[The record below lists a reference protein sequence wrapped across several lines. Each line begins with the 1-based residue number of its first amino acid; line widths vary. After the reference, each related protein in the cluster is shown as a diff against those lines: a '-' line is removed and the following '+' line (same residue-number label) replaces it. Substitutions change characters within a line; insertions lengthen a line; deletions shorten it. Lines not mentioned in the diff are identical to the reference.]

1 MVPHLACFV
10 QGRDPEREDVSGAI
24 TGYTSSTRYSVRFC
38 RACTHCACARSLS
51 LCAHSSSFLHA
62 VHTMRTP
69 CVSDAHNVRILCVQ
83 VLLDNGTTKRY
94 IWAHQIRVER
104 KRPMK
109 SK

>member
-24 TGYTSSTRYSVRFC
+24 TGYTSSTRYSVRFY
-38 RACTHCACARSLS
+38 RLCTVHAHAQFHFVRTSL
-51 LCAHSSSFLHA
+51 FLHA